1 MDNEKWHWQEP
12 GTAWKGVGIYHVTL
26 VVPSREALLG
36 RLVIP
41 DNDPAKAYVE
51 RTQLG
56 EEIVNEIYNLGKI
69 HPEIRILQFCLM
81 PDHLHFIIHVTRQ
94 MKMSVRGALRGFW
107 QGAKRIGRAYTLSVV
122 PELNSGSINKV
133 GMAELNSESINK
145 VGMAELNSESIDKV
159 DEDAL
164 HHAFPIFTEQPFVRP
179 LSRKGQLQTMYS
191 YIRMNPQ
198 RLATRKLKPGFFYVQ
213 RDIEIGGRRYRGVG
227 NAAILTAEQYMP
239 VHVRWTMVDEAKH
252 GDDKRLRDYMNS
264 CVLAAREGAVMVSP
278 FISPDEKRIQ
288 AKLLEERLHFIC
300 IADNGFGEYYKPA
313 DGLFDAVAAGRVM
326 ILSPWE
332 YDPKKRHVTREECVA
347 MNKMAEEIC
356 EGVSG

>member
-1 MDNEKWHWQEP
+1 
-12 GTAWKGVGIYHVTL
+12 
-26 VVPSREALLG
+26 
-36 RLVIP
+36 
-41 DNDPAKAYVE
+41 
-51 RTQLG
+51 
-56 EEIVNEIYNLGKI
+56 
-69 HPEIRILQFCLM
+69 
-81 PDHLHFIIHVTRQ
+81 
-94 MKMSVRGALRGFW
+94 
-107 QGAKRIGRAYTLSVV
+107 
-122 PELNSGSINKV
+122 
-133 GMAELNSESINK
+133 
-145 VGMAELNSESIDKV
+145 
-159 DEDAL
+159 
-164 HHAFPIFTEQPFVRP
+164 
-179 LSRKGQLQTMYS
+179 
-191 YIRMNPQ
+191 
-198 RLATRKLKPGFFYVQ
+198 LATRKLKPGFFYVQ
-213 RDIEIGGRRYRGVG
+213 RDIEIGGRRYCGVG

-288 AKLLEERLHFIC
+288 AKLLEERLPFIC

-356 EGVSG
+356 EGVSY

>member
-51 RTQLG
+51 RTLLG
-56 EEIVNEIYNLGKI
+56 EEVVNEIYHLGRI

-81 PDHLHFIIHVTRQ
+81 PDHLHFIIHVTCQ

-122 PELNSGSINKV
+122 PELNS
-133 GMAELNSESINK
+133 ESINK
-145 VGMAELNSESIDKV
+145 VGRAELNSGSINKV
-159 DEDAL
+159 DKDTL
-164 HHAFPIFTEQPFVRP
+164 YQAFPIFTEQPFVRP
-179 LSRKGQLQTMYS
+179 LSRKGQLQTMYN

-198 RLATRKLKPGFFYVQ
+198 RLATRKLKPGYFYVQ
-213 RDIEIGGRRYRGVG
+213 RDIEIGGRNYCGVG
-227 NAAILTAEQYMP
+227 NAAILTEERYMP

-252 GDDKRLRDYMNS
+252 GDDKRLKDYMNA
-264 CVLAAREGAVMVSP
+264 CVLAAREGTVMVSP

-288 AKLLEERLHFIC
+288 AKLLEEGLPFIC

-332 YDPKKRHVTREECVA
+332 YDPKKRNVTREECEA

-356 EGVSG
+356 EGVSY

>member
-1 MDNEKWHWQEP
+1 MISMDHEKWHWQEP
-12 GTAWKGVGIYHVTL
+12 GTAWRGIGIYHVTMTIS
-26 VVPSREALLG
+26 SREPLIGTLQI
-36 RLVIP
+36 L
-41 DNDPAKAYVE
+41 DNDPAKAKVE
-51 RTQLG
+51 LSPFGLR
-56 EEIVNEIYNLGKI
+56 IKACVDDIPVR
-69 HPEIRILQFCLM
+69 HPEIRIIQLRMM
-81 PDHLHFIIHVTRQ
+81 PDHVHVILYVTKPTPDSI
-94 MKMSVRGALRGFW
+94 KMVVRGLW
-107 QGAKRIGRAYTLSVV
+107 QGAKKIGREYEAASVT
-122 PELNSGSINKV
+122 SHSMRDNKRCSLLF
-133 GMAELNSESINK
+133 EEI
-145 VGMAELNSESIDKV
+145 
-159 DEDAL
+159 
-164 HHAFPIFTEQPFVRP
+164 PFIRP
-179 LSRKGQLQTMYS
+179 MSRRGQLKTMIHYLQ
-191 YIRMNPQ
+191 MNPQ

-227 NAAILTAEQYMP
+227 NAALLTAEQYMP

-288 AKLLEERLHFIC
+288 AKLLEERLPFIS
-300 IADNGFGEYYKPA
+300 IADNGFGEYYRPA